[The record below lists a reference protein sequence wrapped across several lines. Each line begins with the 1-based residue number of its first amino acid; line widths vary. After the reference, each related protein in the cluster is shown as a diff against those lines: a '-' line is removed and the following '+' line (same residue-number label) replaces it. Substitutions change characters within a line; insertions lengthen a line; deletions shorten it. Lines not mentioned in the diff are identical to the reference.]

1 MKKEK
6 KPLQVTMETVRHLES
21 DIPLRN
27 VAGNDAHVTST
38 VNTWYTQ
45 VETTIYCSVGCC
57 GCG

>member
-21 DIPLRN
+21 GIPLQN
-27 VAGNDAHVTST
+27 VAGNDEKATST

-45 VETTIYCSVGCC
+45 VETTVYCSVGCC
-57 GCG
+57 GCA